1 MSDTPKH
8 DDMEVR
14 HAAAAGLDVHK
25 MQVTATVRT
34 HAGREGPLVETREFS
49 ALASGLALLVQ
60 WLLGLRV
67 SGAVMEATGV
77 YWEKVYD
84 ILSDAGLDV
93 MVVNAQHVKQ
103 IKGRKTDIADSV
115 WLSRIC
121 QFGLGSPS
129 LVLPKSFRDLRG
141 LSRYRRTLIEQ
152 RARAQL
158 RIQKVLD
165 RGGVRIGGVLS
176 RITGRGGPVGPE
188 ADRSADTRVPR
199 RIGGAPP
206 GRIRGCPGSRHAARA
221 GPEPSVPRLRGFHG

>member
-34 HAGREGPLVETREFS
+34 HAGGEGPLVETREFS

-152 RARAQL
+152 RARSQL

-176 RITGRGGPVGPE
+176 RTTLSGPGIFWPE
-188 ADRSADTRVPR
+188 TAGFSHIPR
-199 RIGGAPP
+199 WRFFA
-206 GRIRGCPGSRHAARA
+206 
-221 GPEPSVPRLRGFHG
+221 